1 MSKPVHIPKR
11 PFQHAMRFMN
21 GELRRGHKGKSG
33 VPPKV
38 KIVTLKAV
46 FQRDRGR
53 CRICGIPILATA
65 ERIITRPHFGY
76 FIPIKNGGNTKPDN
90 LLTLCP
96 DCKNFRRPLQRKV
109 QRMAS
114 GGTIADLIEKLAQQV
129 QKLALLESKKYE
141 EHVSQKPDAKKIA
154 ELDRLHLECKT
165 LKTQLK
171 QELDDSLAEM
181 VDISYYRPVTEK
193 DMEIPKFILSKNTIA
208 EKVEE
213 IVETTSKPAMHD
225 NATIVK
231 AEVAEALEQIVEQ
244 KKYVILQPESDEDT
258 G

>member
-11 PFQHAMRFMN
+11 PFQHAMRVMN

-33 VPPKV
+33 VAPKV
-38 KIVTLKAV
+38 KMATLKAV

-53 CRICGIPILATA
+53 CRICGIPILSTA
-65 ERIITRPHFGY
+65 ELSITRPHFSF

-96 DCKNFRRPLQRKV
+96 DCKHFRRPLQRKI

-129 QKLALLESKKYE
+129 QKLSLLESKKYE
-141 EHVSQKPDAKKIA
+141 EHVSQNPDAKKIA
-154 ELDRLHLECKT
+154 ELDKLHIACKII
-165 LKTQLK
+165 KVSLK

-193 DMEIPKFILSKNTIA
+193 DMEIPKFVLSKNTIA
-208 EKVEE
+208 EKVEK
-213 IVETTSKPAMHD
+213 IVETASNPTKTNSA
-225 NATIVK
+225 NIAK
-231 AEVAEALEQIVEQ
+231 AEVAEAIELIVEQ
-244 KKYVILQPESDEDT
+244 RTYVILQPESNEDT

>member
-1 MSKPVHIPKR
+1 MKK
-11 PFQHAMRFMN
+11 PFQHAMRVMN
-21 GELRRGHKGKSG
+21 AELRLGHRGKSG
-33 VPPKV
+33 VAPKV
-38 KIVTLKAV
+38 KMTTLKAV

-53 CRICGIPILATA
+53 CRICGIPVLATA
-65 ERIITRPHFGY
+65 EFTITRPHFTF

-90 LLTLCP
+90 ILTLCP
-96 DCKNFRRPLQRKV
+96 DCKLFRRPLHRKI

-129 QKLALLESKKYE
+129 QKLALLEAKKYE
-141 EHVSQKPDAKKIA
+141 EHVSQNPDVNKIA

-165 LKTQLK
+165 LKVSLK

-213 IVETTSKPAMHD
+213 IMETVTNPKTPINSEVA
-225 NATIVK
+225 K
-231 AEVAEALEQIVEQ
+231 AQVAEAIEQIVEQ
-244 KKYVILQPESDEDT
+244 RKYVILQPERNEDT

>member
-1 MSKPVHIPKR
+1 MKK
-11 PFQHAMRFMN
+11 PFQHAMRVMN
-21 GELRRGHKGKSG
+21 SELRLGHKGKSG
-33 VPPKV
+33 VAPKV
-38 KIVTLKAV
+38 KMSTLKAV

-53 CRICGIPILATA
+53 CRICGIPVLATA
-65 ERIITRPHFGY
+65 EFTVTRPHFTF

-90 LLTLCP
+90 ILTHCP
-96 DCKNFRRPLQRKV
+96 DCKLFRRPLQRKI

-114 GGTIADLIEKLAQQV
+114 GGTIADLIENLAQQV

-141 EHVSQKPDAKKIA
+141 EHVSQNPDVNKIA

-181 VDISYYRPVTEK
+181 VDISYYRPITEK

-208 EKVEE
+208 EKIEE
-213 IVETTSKPAMHD
+213 ICEATTNPKTSINYD
-225 NATIVK
+225 VVK
-231 AEVAEALEQIVEQ
+231 AEVAESLEKIVEQ
-244 KKYVILQPESDEDT
+244 RKYVILQPEHDEDT